1 MNQPTQINHM
11 RTLSNRSDINVAK
24 VRSTSK
30 ELATLLFLTVPTLF
44 IFLGCETVR
53 HTGTRKVPAEV
64 NMAGRDRVVLQQI
77 QGEGGPVM
85 TARLQT
91 ELAAAKFTVLDRQS
105 LDTRNREKDLQDLGG
120 DENRDRQ
127 KVMSAG
133 VLIRGNVLR
142 HAFTHNMEEA
152 QQTAVRDGVKY
163 AYPVYSDVGRGTVE
177 VKFDVVDL
185 ATTEIIAPKSILAT
199 KAARTEWSPT
209 PTRMSPEPI
218 FNQCY
223 DEVVR
228 QFMKAISAHDVH
240 FDVTL
245 YKNSKLPD
253 NEAGVGMFLAK
264 DYAQAA
270 KHFEAALESAKTLPK
285 MTPDKVS
292 KVWHNLGLAYEF
304 GHNYDKALDS
314 YKQAIALKPTPTYQQ
329 SVARCTKRMNDAG
342 RLREQGQS
350 VTSS

>member
-1 MNQPTQINHM
+1 MNQPTQINPM
-11 RTLSNRSDINVAK
+11 RTISNRSYVNVAK
-24 VRSTSK
+24 VKSTSK

-64 NMAGRDRVVLQQI
+64 NMAGRDRVVLQTI
-77 QGEGGPVM
+77 QGQGGQVI
-85 TARLQT
+85 TSRLKPA
-91 ELAAAKFTVLDRQS
+91 LAAADFKVLDRQS
-105 LDTRNREKDLQDLGG
+105 LGTRVREEELRDLGVA
-120 DENRDRQ
+120 DEQERQ
-127 KVMSAG
+127 KIMSAG
-133 VLIRGNVLR
+133 VLIRGNVVR
-142 HAFTHNMEEA
+142 HAFDRGIQEA
-152 QQTAVRDGVKY
+152 QQTGERNGVKY
-163 AYPVYSDVGRGTVE
+163 TYTVYRDVGRATVE
-177 VKFDVVDL
+177 VGFDVIDL
-185 ATTEIIAPKSILAT
+185 GTTEIIAPKTVTAI
-199 KAARTEWSPT
+199 KAAQTEWSTSP
-209 PTRMSPEPI
+209 PRVSPEPI